1 MIADF
6 FLIHKILIFL
16 INIISVCL
24 FCTIYFSN
32 SKSNISRIFILMIV
46 SMLLWVDFA
55 FWARLISEQSS
66 LAMFFLKIAWLVTPI
81 FFLSLYFF
89 TIYLIKEN
97 YRYRFLS
104 VVVFLVGIIISIL
117 TGSTNLILSDVKSVG
132 NGLEIIYGQGMFPF
146 LIIISFIIFSTL
158 YPLIRKYLKISTK
171 EKTRI
176 EYFLIGICIFYLAN
190 IIFNIIL
197 PLFFGVFHLYYFG
210 DYSIIILLIFTTYAI
225 TKHELLGIKTLVTQI
240 LITIISII
248 LLVDIVYL
256 SNDIMMQLLKIGV
269 LVTFLYFS
277 HGMVNSVK
285 KEKGARKKLED
296 SHKKIDQNVK
306 DLRDIN
312 IKLKERNEDLGVL
325 LNVSDITTETLDPR
339 KIAQDIVDSVPKN
352 LSYLKYVAS
361 FMVLYDPKTKHTYAY
376 FITESII
383 TKKIRSLVGKTL
395 GKRSGEISVCLS
407 SDNLIARTIEKKKIQ
422 ISNKLEDFIAPSVDV
437 NVCRIIQKLAK
448 AKSYV
453 STPLFSGGRVV
464 GAIIFVSTKP
474 KKEIIQRDRRIL
486 SGFSSHIGSAIE
498 NAKLYKKTNM
508 QMKELGMLNTS
519 LKSMNQ
525 NLEELLEMKN
535 EFLHITSH
543 QLRTPLTAIRGML
556 SMWYEGDFKNL
567 PEKDKKRML
576 KRILVSADRLNNI
589 TNDMLDT
596 MELEG
601 GSLKF
606 KFRSVSIVKII
617 KETIDTLKPNF
628 DKKNIYIRLKVSSEV
643 SNVEVEPNYI
653 RQVFMNIID
662 NACKYTKEGGV
673 SINVEKDDKYIKVT
687 IKDTGVGIGKIDQRK
702 IFDKFTRGRN
712 AVSVNASGSGLGLFI
727 AKKIIKEHKGKIKIE
742 SKGVGKGS
750 TVKIHLRINNN

>member
-24 FCTIYFSN
+24 FCTIYFNN

-55 FWARLISEQSS
+55 FWARLVSEQSS
-66 LAMFFLKIAWLVTPI
+66 LAMFFLKIAWFVTPI

-89 TIYLIKEN
+89 TIYLIKESH
-97 YRYRFLS
+97 RYRFLS
-104 VVVFLVGIIISIL
+104 VVVLLVGISVSIL
-117 TGSTNLILSDVKSVG
+117 TGSTNLILNDVKSVG

-146 LIIISFIIFSTL
+146 LIIISFIICSTL

-171 EKTRI
+171 EKTKI

-190 IIFNIIL
+190 IIFNIVL

-210 DYSIIILLIFTTYAI
+210 DYSIIILLIFTIYAI

-248 LLVDIVYL
+248 LLVDIFYL

-277 HGMVNSVK
+277 HGMINSVK
-285 KEKGARKKLED
+285 KEKKARKKLED
-296 SHKKIDQNVK
+296 SHRRIDQNVK

-395 GKRSGEISVCLS
+395 GKRSGEISVCLG

-422 ISNKLEDFIAPSVDV
+422 ISDKLEDFITPSVDV

-464 GAIIFVSTKP
+464 GAIIFVSIKP
-474 KKEIIQRDRRIL
+474 KKEIIQRDKRIL

-567 PEKDKKRML
+567 QEKDKKRML

-601 GSLKF
+601 GSLRFKF
-606 KFRSVSIVKII
+606 KSVSIVKII

-643 SNVEVEPNYI
+643 SNAEVEPNYI